1 MAYTSIGVQVVVKT
15 GLEPVYVAAT
25 LTDGDRFRNTGKEFI
40 HVINGGGSPC
50 LVTVPTPATIS
61 GLLIEDRVVTVPA
74 GEDRMIGTFEPGLY
88 NNPSGGTDAGECYV
102 EYDQVTTVTVAVIR
116 P

>member
-1 MAYTSIGVQVVVKT
+1 MAYTEVTSQTIIKD

-25 LTDGDRFRNTGKEFI
+25 LTDGDHFRNTGKEFVHI
-40 HVINGGGSPC
+40 INGGGSPC
-50 LVTVPTPATIS
+50 LVTVPTPAQVS
-61 GLLIEDRVVTVPA
+61 GLDIEDKVVTVPA

-88 NNPSGGTDAGECYV
+88 NQPTGGTDAGSCYV

>member
-1 MAYTSIGVQVVVKT
+1 MAYTSITIQTIVKT
-15 GLEPVYVAAT
+15 GLEPTYAAAT
-25 LTDGDRFRNTGKEFI
+25 LTDGDRFRNTGKEFL

-61 GLLIEDRVVTVPA
+61 GLLIEDNVVTVAA
-74 GEDRMIGTFEPGLY
+74 GTDEFIGTFEPGLY
-88 NNPSGGTDAGECYV
+88 NQPAGGTDAGETYV